1 MKVSSLSLCSCWG
14 SDNTHSTTTS
24 DAAKF
29 KVLKLSAGDR
39 CCCSLS
45 FSLFLSLLLTH
56 RERTVRSCWAA
67 QRLPMLSVVWTQ
79 FVPRRAGSPPPYW
92 PPPAANHS
100 GEPRLLSCLSRAGLE
115 WAGWAEDKGG
125 GGRRIDRHQ
134 RKEEEGESDFIWTIG
149 LPPGRLLSLC
159 LLFSSIPCLGAA
171 QTTLPGSRD
180 RTAGPRIGWSVG
192 WGSGETGDKI
202 PPPPPPHYHTY
213 YLLLKSERGKGRD
226 FEKVKIKG
234 SCIEVM
240 AATTFN
246 YWQILMMIMH
256 RVRCESGGDWGGCC
270 LTLGPPAGLP
280 PQDHCVSQNQ
290 SMPKYKHSLLNKA
303 V

>member
-1 MKVSSLSLCSCWG
+1 MTSSGQLDSRPAAFSLSAFSSRPSRVSGL
-14 SDNTHSTTTS
+14 
-24 DAAKF
+24 
-29 KVLKLSAGDR
+29 LKLLSRDHVTGQPGRGLAGV
-39 CCCSLS
+39 L
-45 FSLFLSLLLTH
+45 
-56 RERTVRSCWAA
+56 VG
-67 QRLPMLSVVWTQ
+67 VVARRGIK
-79 FVPRRAGSPPPYW
+79 FYPRPPPC
-92 PPPAANHS
+92 P
-100 GEPRLLSCLSRAGLE
+100 
-115 WAGWAEDKGG
+115 
-125 GGRRIDRHQ
+125 
-134 RKEEEGESDFIWTIG
+134 
-149 LPPGRLLSLC
+149 
-159 LLFSSIPCLGAA
+159 
-171 QTTLPGSRD
+171 
-180 RTAGPRIGWSVG
+180 
-192 WGSGETGDKI
+192 
-202 PPPPPPHYHTY
+202 YHTY